1 MERLARIATRLG
13 PRYAFGVAAYW
24 ALNVALLLAE
34 LRWHVLTK
42 LTLFDI
48 EQLKALGPTL
58 SQLVH
63 LGITVAT
70 SSRP

>member
-13 PRYAFGVAAYW
+13 PRCAFGVAAYW
-24 ALNVALLLAE
+24 AVNAALLLAE

-48 EQLKALGPTL
+48 QQIKALGPDL
-58 SQLVH
+58 AQLIH